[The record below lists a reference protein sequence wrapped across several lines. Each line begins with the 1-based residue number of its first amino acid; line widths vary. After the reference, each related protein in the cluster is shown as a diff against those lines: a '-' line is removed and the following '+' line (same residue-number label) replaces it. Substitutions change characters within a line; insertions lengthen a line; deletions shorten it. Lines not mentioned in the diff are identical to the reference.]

1 MDDRQDSAA
10 ASAASAASAGPAA
23 SVTSVAV
30 PVPGPGGGGRVRFA
44 PRRPAGVRRWLAPWK
59 DSRETPVLYHVVSR
73 VVDRRKV
80 LGRHEKEH
88 FRRLMRAY
96 EQFTGCRVLAYCVMG
111 NHFHVLLEVPPR
123 PDAGLAPESL
133 DRNVFAHRLAGIY
146 PAAKVAEV
154 MKRLDVALEAVEAAN
169 GTAPVERLEAL
180 RVRATADIAGP
191 FLDRMHDL
199 SEFMK
204 GLLQR
209 FTRWFNR
216 RHQRSGTL
224 WEERFKSVIV
234 EGGVASRTVAA
245 YIDLNPVRAG
255 LAEDPADYRWSSYG
269 EAVGAGGATVGGL
282 AARAGLVRALLCG
295 NGAMADARRWKEV
308 AGGYRGL
315 MAHAL
320 RRKRGAAGE
329 AAMAAGSDAAGAG
342 AAGFDCELGMAAILA
357 RRVRYFTAGAVIGSR
372 GFVELCFEQAR
383 WRFGARRKS
392 GARRPR
398 GTAAEA
404 AGVLW
409 SARDLRR
416 GVDDASGK

>member
-1 MDDRQDSAA
+1 MPE
-10 ASAASAASAGPAA
+10 AS
-23 SVTSVAV
+23 
-30 PVPGPGGGGRVRFA
+30 GRVRFA

-80 LGRHEKEH
+80 LGHHEKEH
-88 FRRLMRAY
+88 FRRLMRGY
-96 EQFTGCRVLAYCVMG
+96 ERFTGCRVLAYCVMG
-111 NHFHVLLEVPPR
+111 NHFHLMLEVPPH
-123 PDAGLAPESL
+123 PDAGLAPDSL
-133 DRNVFAHRLAGIY
+133 DRNVFADRLAGIY
-146 PAAKVAEV
+146 PAAEVAEV
-154 MKRLDVALEAVEAAN
+154 LKRLDVALEAVEVAN
-169 GTAPVERLEAL
+169 GAVPEAHLEAL
-180 RVRATADIAGP
+180 RVRATAEIAGP

-224 WEERFKSVIV
+224 WEERFRSVIV

-255 LAEDPADYRWSSYG
+255 LAADPADYRWSSYG
-269 EAVGAGGATVGGL
+269 EAVGAGGGTVGGL
-282 AARAGLVRALLCG
+282 AARAGLVGALLCG
-295 NGAMADARRWKEV
+295 NGAVADARRWKEV

-320 RRKRGAAGE
+320 RRKRGASAT
-329 AAMAAGSDAAGAG
+329 MAAGTDATTDATGAG
-342 AAGFDCELGMAAILA
+342 GFDCELAMAAILA

-398 GTAAEA
+398 GAAAEA

-409 SARDLRR
+409 AARDLRK
-416 GVDDASGK
+416 GA